1 MRDFRVNNFFFL
13 KSRILIFIF
22 TGENKGIPS
31 CTLSRL
37 TCDTFLR
44 DALLNKQMRIEIWAQ
59 GSKGQWKLVKNVG
72 SDLLFLL
79 HNIFHIH

>member
-1 MRDFRVNNFFFL
+1 VVCMTFYVT
-13 KSRILIFIF
+13 IFKKKLNSYWIYV

-44 DALLNKQMRIEIWAQ
+44 DALLNKQMRIEIWVQ

-72 SDLLFLL
+72 SVYYF
-79 HNIFHIH
+79 IM